1 MRPSTIAISADFV
14 KPPVLTHGLLDV
26 VPGVRHGFFTREGG
40 VSGGVYKSLNCGV
53 GSRDDRA
60 LVFKNRS
67 RAAAVLGVAPGRLA
81 TPYQVHGTNA
91 VIVDTVWPTGQ
102 GPEGDAVV
110 TDRRGIAVGV
120 GTADCGPVLLAD
132 AEARVVGA
140 AHAGW
145 RGALAGI
152 IESAIAAMERLGGRR
167 GRIVGVLGPMISQ
180 RNYEVGRD
188 VIEAF
193 MQADR
198 SSARFFIPSERP
210 GHALFDLPGYI
221 SPRLLASGIAADDM
235 RLCTYADP
243 ARFYSYRRAT
253 HQSEPDY
260 GRLLAAIA
268 IVE

>member
-1 MRPSTIAISADFV
+1 
-14 KPPVLTHGLLDV
+14 
-26 VPGVRHGFFTREGG
+26 
-40 VSGGVYKSLNCGV
+40 
-53 GSRDDRA
+53 
-60 LVFKNRS
+60 
-67 RAAAVLGVAPGRLA
+67 
-81 TPYQVHGTNA
+81 VHGTNA

-102 GPEGDAVV
+102 GPQADAVV

-132 AEARVVGA
+132 AEAHVVGA

-145 RGALAGI
+145 RGALAGVV
-152 IESAIAAMERLGGRR
+152 ESAIAAMERLGARR
-167 GRIVGVLGPMISQ
+167 ERIVAVLGPMISQ

-193 MQADR
+193 TQADR
-198 SSARFFIPSERP
+198 SSARFFMPSERA

-221 SPRLLASGIAADDM
+221 VARLLAAGIAADDM

-243 ARFYSYRRAT
+243 VRFYSYRRAT

-260 GRLLAAIA
+260 GRLLSAIA
-268 IVE
+268 IME

>member
-1 MRPSTIAISADFV
+1 MRPSTIAISGDFV

-40 VSGGVYKSLNCGV
+40 VSMGIYKSLNCGT

-67 RAAAVLGVAPGRLA
+67 RAAAALGLAPGRLA
-81 TPYQVHGTNA
+81 TPYQVHGTDA
-91 VIVDTVWPTGQ
+91 VIVDAVWPPGQ
-102 GPEGDAVV
+102 GPKADAVV

-132 AEARVVGA
+132 AGAHVVAA

-152 IESAIAAMERLGGRR
+152 LESAVRAMEQLGARR
-167 GRIVGVLGPMISQ
+167 ERIVGVLGPMISQ

-193 MQADR
+193 TSADQAN
-198 SSARFFIPSERP
+198 ARFFVPSMRA
-210 GHALFDLPGYI
+210 GHAMFDLPGYI
-221 SPRLLASGIAADDM
+221 IARLLAAGVAADDM
-235 RLCTYADP
+235 RLCTYAD
-243 ARFYSYRRAT
+243 ATRFYSYRRAT
-253 HQSEPDY
+253 HQSEADY
-260 GRLLAAIA
+260 GRLLSAIA